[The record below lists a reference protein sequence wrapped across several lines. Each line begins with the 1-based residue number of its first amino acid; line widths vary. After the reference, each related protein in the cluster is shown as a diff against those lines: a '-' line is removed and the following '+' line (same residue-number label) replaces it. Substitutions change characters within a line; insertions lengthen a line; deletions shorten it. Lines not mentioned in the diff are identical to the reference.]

1 MVGIQWP
8 HKRSNKKLYK
18 ITKSEP
24 ISKTIRLLAKCPAR
38 KAMQYYFEHRTSKKY
53 LGRKRTTIVT
63 TINKDIKQANEKYT
77 NFPVKLLI
85 SQVSLQNIKT
95 KAKNRKLWT
104 EIVKTVV
111 ILGLFLKI
119 ENKQLNVYV
128 MIGRRKSEEEGGEGG
143 DILVTY

>member
-24 ISKTIRLLAKCPAR
+24 ISKTITERRWKLFGHILRLLAKCPAR

-111 ILGLFLKI
+111 ISA
-119 ENKQLNVYV
+119 Y
-128 MIGRRKSEEEGGEGG
+128 S
-143 DILVTY
+143 